1 MINIRPI
8 KVMSNVKN
16 VEASGTALYDN
27 QMAPLEYWMFQFVNA
42 IPLEFKLANPYFL
55 LNDYFACNSA
65 ATTSTRS
72 ITRKRLPPHIFSIS
86 S

>member
-42 IPLEFKLANPYFL
+42 IPLEFKL
-55 LNDYFACNSA
+55 
-65 ATTSTRS
+65 
-72 ITRKRLPPHIFSIS
+72 K
-86 S
+86 